1 VYRIL
6 KGADALQLEKPIKQE
21 FGGGYQVFLFDELEF
36 YKGKTIRLFVLLLD
50 GFVFYLG
57 VQDEDKFFSTQ
68 ERQSIVLHLLY
79 SIRMNENQTIN
90 GIKFKVDQSLSK

>member
-1 VYRIL
+1 M
-6 KGADALQLEKPIKQE
+6 
-21 FGGGYQVFLFDELEF
+21 
-36 YKGKTIRLFVLLLD
+36 LLD